1 MRRIR
6 SGDFRMMRKR
16 TEGSEMVEIEIGRN
30 EAEQRLDRFLRKY
43 LTGSF
48 SLLSD
53 VAAVVILKKKHLKIS
68 KTGSLNPPQRFYGM
82 FFLTILVAVI
92 S

>member
-43 LTGSF
+43 LKGA
-48 SLLSD
+48 SLSYIYRIIRKD
-53 VAAVVILKKKHLKIS
+53 VKVNGKMKLILPLFM
-68 KTGSLNPPQRFYGM
+68 RR
-82 FFLTILVAVI
+82 
-92 S
+92 

>member
-43 LTGSF
+43 LKGA
-48 SLLSD
+48 SLSYIYRIIRKD
-53 VAAVVILKKKHLKIS
+53 VKVNGKRAAKDTML
-68 KTGSLNPPQRFYGM
+68 FC
-82 FFLTILVAVI
+82 
-92 S
+92 